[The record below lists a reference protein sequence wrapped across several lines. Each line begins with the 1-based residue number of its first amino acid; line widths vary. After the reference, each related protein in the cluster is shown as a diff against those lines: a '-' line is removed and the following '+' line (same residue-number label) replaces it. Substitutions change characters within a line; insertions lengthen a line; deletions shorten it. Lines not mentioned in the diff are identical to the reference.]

1 MTREKAPENPTQQA
15 SGDAQPDTE
24 RQIRERAHLLWEA
37 EGKAEGREEEYWL
50 RAKELI
56 EDETKSA
63 YPPSQ
68 SRGNRT

>member
-1 MTREKAPENPTQQA
+1 MSREKAPENPTQQE
-15 SGDAQPDTE
+15 SGNAQQDIE
-24 RQIRERAHLLWEA
+24 RQIRHRAHLLWEA
-37 EGKAEGREEEYWL
+37 EGKAEGRDEEYWL